1 MPLDLMITSVI
12 ESFKEHL
19 GLEINVDRNRS
30 DFGSTTKGYYRP
42 DFLCRMKN
50 VLLFKGE
57 EKVNADQLQ
66 TAINEPVDKF
76 SMLDPILFGSI
87 QFMICYAATG
97 HKVCSRQDQII
108 PLRKVINITHIMVT
122 V

>member
-1 MPLDLMITSVI
+1 
-12 ESFKEHL
+12 
-19 GLEINVDRNRS
+19 
-30 DFGSTTKGYYRP
+30 
-42 DFLCRMKN
+42 MKN

-122 V
+122 VWDIIPIYYGFNYYSFDGTADFEMDSNYY